1 MAFNMAPFSDVHRFK
16 PGKDVESPGS
26 AALVKQALL
35 PAIRLD
41 LLPKASIDVYIT
53 VLDMDTSVSGCIAL
67 ATTAA
72 SAALAEAGI
81 EMYGLVTGST
91 AVRETTDGSPLSLP
105 SRSKAKCTKSGWLIP
120 RSRRRHM
127 PVSISCSAPCQRLD
141 VPLVT
146 HCKDPRMTSKRSRR
160 YVYCA
165 HIRSPTLFL
174 RSTPS
179 CIARR
184 PRRSTKSNRN

>member
-26 AALVKQALL
+26 AAQVKQALL

-41 LLPKASIDVYIT
+41 LFPKASIDVYIT

-91 AVRETTDGSPLSLP
+91 AVRGTTDDSPVFLP
-105 SRSKAKCTKSGWLIP
+105 FPSKARCTKSGLWTP
-120 RSRRRHM
+120 RSRRQRM
-127 PVSISCSAPCQRLD
+127 PVSICCYALCRRLGAL
-141 VPLVT
+141 PVT
-146 HCKDPRMTSKRSRR
+146 RCKDQQMILMRYRR
-160 YVYCA
+160 CVYLLILD
-165 HIRSPTLFL
+165 HRHPL
-174 RSTPS
+174 RG
-179 CIARR
+179 
-184 PRRSTKSNRN
+184 